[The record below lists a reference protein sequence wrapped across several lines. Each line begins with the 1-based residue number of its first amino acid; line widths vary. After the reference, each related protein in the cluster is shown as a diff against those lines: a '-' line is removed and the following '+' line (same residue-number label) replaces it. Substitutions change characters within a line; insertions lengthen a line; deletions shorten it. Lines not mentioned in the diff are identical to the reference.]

1 MQEYSRIV
9 IEEYCR
15 KYPKT
20 KKAAFLSEMVEM
32 SYDLWCEASDWQ
44 MMYLSQLISREKNPE
59 LLEALEDL
67 ECFMNG
73 Y

>member
-15 KYPKT
+15 KNPKT

-32 SYDLWCEASDWQ
+32 SYNVWCEPSDWQ
-44 MMYLSQLISREKNPE
+44 MMHLSQLIGRERNPE
-59 LLEALEDL
+59 LQEALEDL
-67 ECFMNG
+67 EDFMNG
-73 Y
+73 C